1 MRQRR
6 LRMNQAFP
14 APGVPRLQPHRPSE
28 RTPASL
34 IWVPCLFACRI
45 MHHAHL
51 SSCPAA
57 RLAQLL
63 RTPHGLPQSLAPLR
77 SFPACCNPNLAE
89 EVIMCSLC
97 QPVECI
103 EWAAPASSYQV
114 PSVRCACTQCLR
126 SGVDQAPPTH
136 CTQMLQCWQSGL
148 SVSRARWAEAEIVTS
163 AAACL
168 VPRPVVSV
176 STHCSAPSPELVS
189 LLQHRQRAS
198 DTVPCASGSGHGQSQ
213 RMPCKPCGSVEF
225 GSHHSQRPAR
235 PAFAQ

>member
-1 MRQRR
+1 MSVPDAQSRSQSPAAHASVVPVSGLAIWAPAGTTEPAPARPDSRCKPALLCRCSVAVRIPLTRSARPSLPSLTVGMRQRR

-34 IWVPCLFACRI
+34 IWVPRLFACRV

-63 RTPHGLPQSLAPLR
+63 RMPHGLPQSLAPLR

-114 PSVRCACTQCLR
+114 PSVRCACTQCSR

-136 CTQMLQCWQSGL
+136 CTQMLQCWQS
-148 SVSRARWAEAEIVTS
+148 
-163 AAACL
+163 
-168 VPRPVVSV
+168 
-176 STHCSAPSPELVS
+176 
-189 LLQHRQRAS
+189 
-198 DTVPCASGSGHGQSQ
+198 
-213 RMPCKPCGSVEF
+213 
-225 GSHHSQRPAR
+225 
-235 PAFAQ
+235 